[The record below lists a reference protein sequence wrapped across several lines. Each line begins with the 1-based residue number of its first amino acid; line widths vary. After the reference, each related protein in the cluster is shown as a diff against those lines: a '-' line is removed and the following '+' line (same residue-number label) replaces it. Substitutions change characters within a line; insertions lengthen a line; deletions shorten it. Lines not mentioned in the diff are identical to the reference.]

1 MSGQATTRPTL
12 SSVQVGDPLPELR
25 RTVGQDQIS
34 AYAAAAGDPNPI
46 HTDEEFAKSVGF
58 PSTIAHGMLSMAI
71 AAECVA
77 RWAGG
82 YDSVASLAVRFSKP
96 LLRGDTIICS
106 GRVTEIDTDAGLVHI
121 ELEAVGDRGDRV
133 LTNGR
138 ASVRLAAGG

>member
-1 MSGQATTRPTL
+1 MSGAAPTL
-12 SSVQVGDPLPELR
+12 AAVAVGDRLPELR
-25 RTVGQDQIS
+25 RTVEQAQIT

-46 HTDEEFAKSVGF
+46 HTDDEFARSLGF

-71 AAECVA
+71 ASECVA

-82 YDSVASLAVRFSKP
+82 HDRVASLAVRFSRP

-106 GRVTEIDTDAGLVHI
+106 GRVTAIDADAGLVH
-121 ELEAVGDRGDRV
+121 LEVEAMSDRGDRV

-138 ASVRLAAGG
+138 ATARLPAGG

>member
-1 MSGQATTRPTL
+1 MTAPAIADVR
-12 SSVQVGDPLPELR
+12 VGDSLPELR
-25 RTVGQDQIS
+25 RTVGQEQIS
-34 AYAAAAGDPNPI
+34 AYALAAGDPNPI
-46 HTDEEFAKSVGF
+46 HTDEEFARAVGF

-82 YDSVASLAVRFSKP
+82 HDRVASLAVRFSKP

-106 GRVTEIDTDAGLVHI
+106 GRVVDVDAGAGLVHI
-121 ELEAVGDRGDRV
+121 EVEAVSDRGDRV

-138 ASVRLAAGG
+138 ASARLPK